1 MPHYHLAQIN
11 IARAKA
17 PLDSPVMHGF
27 TSRIDAVNALAES
40 RDGFIWRLQTEA
52 GDATSLRVFPDPHI
66 IVNLSV
72 WRDVESLKAFVF
84 SGEHLQLL
92 QNKKVWFDKLA
103 TPSLALWWVPAG
115 HQPSLEEA
123 QQALQDIAEF
133 GSSPRAFSIAQS
145 MPQPQLNPA

>member
-27 TSRIDAVNALAES
+27 TSRLEAVNAIAEGS
-40 RDGFIWRLQTEA
+40 PGFIWRLQTEE
-52 GDATSLRVFPDPHI
+52 GDATSLRVFADPQI

-72 WRDVESLKAFVF
+72 WRDVEALKAFVF

-92 QNKKVWFDKLA
+92 QNKKAWFDKLT

-115 HQPSLEEA
+115 HQPSIEEA
-123 QQALQDIAEF
+123 KQALHDLAEH
-133 GSSPRAFSIAQS
+133 GSSPRAFSIAQP
-145 MPQPQLNPA
+145 MPQPLFNPA